1 MKKQEE
7 IFSEEKSRMKE
18 QLHEI
23 VTNEVNLLNRIKS
36 LEADEG
42 YSRLC
47 NNLRKTFTFLLHPNL
62 TFKTDIDC
70 GFNGTTF

>member
-42 YSRLC
+42 YSR
-47 NNLRKTFTFLLHPNL
+47 FFLQLKKLHPNP
-62 TFKTDIDC
+62 TFNTEIDC
-70 GFNGTTF
+70 GFNGTTI